1 MSHKNVYAGG
11 TLCKNVYVGT
21 QRVWT
26 QATPLTYSPPSFA
39 TGNGERKTI
48 YLYID
53 AWDVPTGLW
62 QHPERIKEVRL
73 STGLLL
79 PYASGSTIN
88 NQAIFVIT
96 LTDTLANLGV
106 PLYTNVTIEIDYWPE

>member
-21 QRVWT
+21 QLVWT
-26 QATPLTYSPPSFA
+26 QATPLTYSSPSFP
-39 TGNGERKTI
+39 TGNGERTTI
-48 YLYID
+48 YLYLNT
-53 AWDVPTGLW
+53 WNVPTGLW

-79 PYASGSTIN
+79 PYASAGTNSAQTLFI
-88 NQAIFVIT
+88 IT

-106 PLYTNVTIEIDYWPE
+106 PLNTNVTIEIDYWPE